1 MRERRTSGSARGA
14 RSNPRPYRDRGRKAN
29 APAFPGIRIPL
40 KAEPP
45 EPVPIWALL
54 DVRAHHLDIGTGSPC
69 LAALSLR

>member
-1 MRERRTSGSARGA
+1 MQCVVPAPPRR
-14 RSNPRPYRDRGRKAN
+14 PRNLTLTRRGRKAN

-54 DVRAHHLDIGTGSPC
+54 DVRAHHLDIGTGSPS